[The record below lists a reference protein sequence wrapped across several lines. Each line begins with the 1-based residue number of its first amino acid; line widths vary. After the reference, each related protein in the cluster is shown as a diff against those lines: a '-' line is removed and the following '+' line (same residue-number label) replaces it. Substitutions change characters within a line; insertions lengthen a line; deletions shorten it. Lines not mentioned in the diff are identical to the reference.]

1 MGYKTLEKYLDGAL
15 MSSLCGVWPEPFGD
29 IDDLRIPTLREP
41 LIYHYTD
48 VEGVKGIIE
57 SNCLWA
63 SAAQFLNDSSEIEYG
78 HELVRTELDEWVR
91 INDGRKTFGAGVLF
105 MLWSRFS
112 ASTEKLP
119 AAVYVTCFCES
130 GNLLSQWRAYGQ
142 AGGYSLGFAIEDSW
156 PTISLTPKGS
166 YWETRLQKVIYSVS
180 EQKRRISSVL
190 RKAYEAMDAHRAPS
204 PVEAASLLME
214 VTDFIY
220 ELLLDEI
227 ATFKNPAFEEEREWR
242 LVVRRRWIDF
252 GEDKNPDPA
261 PKFRRS
267 RGSLV
272 PYLELRPGAPTIP
285 LRSIRFG
292 PSLER
297 KRVETPLR
305 LLLSSCGFGPVD
317 IEGSDLPV
325 VL

>member
-1 MGYKTLEKYLDGAL
+1 MAYKTLERYLDGAL
-15 MSSLCGVWPEPFGD
+15 MSSLCRVWPEPFGE
-29 IDDLRIPTLREP
+29 IDEMRIPALREP

-48 VEGVKGIIE
+48 VGGVKGIVE

-78 HELVRTELDEWVR
+78 YKLVRAELDPWLKLNQER
-91 INDGRKTFGAGVLF
+91 DTFGAIVLL
-105 MLWSRFS
+105 MLWARL
-112 ASTEKLP
+112 STAVEKLP
-119 AAVYVTCFCES
+119 AAVYVACFCES

-142 AGGYSLGFAIEDSW
+142 AGGYSLGFEIEESW

-166 YWETRLQKVIYSVS
+166 YWETRLQKVIYSV
-180 EQKRRISSVL
+180 EAQKRRINSLL
-190 RKAYEAMDAHRAPS
+190 RKCFEAIDEHPAPK
-204 PVEAASLLME
+204 PGEAAGVELE
-214 VTDFIY
+214 VAGFIY

-252 GEDKNPDPA
+252 GEDKDPDPA

-272 PYLELRPGAPTIP
+272 PYLELHPGEPKIP
-285 LRSIRFG
+285 LKSIRFG

-305 LLLSSCGFGPVD
+305 LLLSSCGFGEVS
-317 IEGSDLPV
+317 IEGSDVPV
-325 VL
+325 IL